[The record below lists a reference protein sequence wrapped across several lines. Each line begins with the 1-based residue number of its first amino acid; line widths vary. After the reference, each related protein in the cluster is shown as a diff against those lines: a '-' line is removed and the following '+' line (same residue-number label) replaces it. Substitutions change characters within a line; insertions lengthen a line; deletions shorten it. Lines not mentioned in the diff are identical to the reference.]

1 MEINQTKNK
10 TIAKNTI
17 FMYIRMGVTMIV
29 GLYTSRV
36 VLQQLGIEDYG
47 LYNVISGIIAMLGF
61 INGAMVN
68 TTLRFITVYIAKE
81 NEIMLNNIFS
91 MSFIIH
97 LIIAAIILLLG
108 ETVGLWYLNNKL
120 IVPEGREFVAH
131 CLFQLS
137 AVTCI
142 LSILYVPYNATIVA
156 HEKMDTFA
164 YISIMDV
171 MLKLIIVISLSYS
184 PIDKLLFYG
193 MLLAMVSV
201 LDLSI
206 YFIYC
211 HRTFAETKLKFY
223 WNNSIFKEMMSFVGW
238 AFVGN
243 FSYLFYSQ
251 GINLMLNAFCGPAVN
266 AARGI
271 AVQVEGVVKQ
281 FANNVQMAINPQIIK
296 SYTSNDIE
304 RTYTLIFASSKY
316 CFYLLFIVSLPII
329 IEADFILKLWLG
341 IVPDHTVNFIRL
353 ILSIS
358 ILDAFINPMYTANLA
373 SGKLKIYHLSLTIL
387 MYSFMFIT
395 FFSIKISLIPESVF
409 ICLLLAT
416 IIGVIMR
423 VFILEKQINLSK
435 SLFITK
441 VLKPVSYVIITSL
454 ILPTISHIGIPND
467 ILRFLITSFL
477 SVCSVGFSIFFIG
490 INASERQYALNYIKI
505 KISNFKRQQCTQ
517 TKKTYEY

>member
-68 TTLRFITVYIAKE
+68 TTSRFITVYIAKG

-97 LIIAAIILLLG
+97 LIIAAIILFLG

-358 ILDAFINPMYTANLA
+358 LLDAFINPMYTANLA
-373 SGKLKIYHLSLTIL
+373 SGKLKLYNLSVCSVS
-387 MYSFMFIT
+387 YVFMFIT
-395 FFSIKISLIPESVF
+395 FFSIKYTNIPESVF
-409 ICLLLAT
+409 ICLLLST
-416 IIGVIMR
+416 LIGVIVR
-423 VFILEKQINLSK
+423 IFILQKQIGLHPKIFFSNVFWPIIS
-435 SLFITK
+435 
-441 VLKPVSYVIITSL
+441 VIIISL
-454 ILPTISHIGIPND
+454 IVPI
-467 ILRFLITSFL
+467 ILHCILEQGVSRFFIVVITSVITVII
-477 SVCSVGFSIFFIG
+477 SVYTNGIQVQEKIFIKF
-490 INASERQYALNYIKI
+490 KI
-505 KISNFKRQQCTQ
+505 KELLG
-517 TKKTYEY
+517 KK